1 MSLLRSP
8 RLAASMLALVLCLA
22 TVGCGGLASGSNS
35 SKSGGGGSNPPPPTA
50 SVSGTVAPAADGSG
64 VTVTLSGA
72 ANATATADGSGNYTF
87 TDLANGSYTV
97 RPAKAGFSFSPP
109 SQAVTVNGVN
119 LTGVN
124 FAGLAGCSGGQG
136 NADFYVGPNG
146 SDSWS
151 GTLDCPNGANSDG
164 PFASIAQAQ
173 IAVRKLIPTHPSRP
187 IIVMIRQGTY
197 YLPLSATSPGMLN
210 FNSSDSGTSQMPIL
224 WENYPGETPV
234 VSGGEPIEG
243 WTNSSGNLWQVRL
256 SANTQPFEYLFY
268 GGGRRL
274 RSRLQS
280 ANGVGYYIKDG
291 ACYSTATGQTVG
303 LATCNLGAFLR
314 VAATV
319 PPGNTG
325 CPSLSYGGQSKCLD
339 RFQYDPSDPVTRWAN
354 LNGVYTGDPS
364 KPCRADTSNPYPVG
378 DIELILFDAWTVDVL
393 RVNCV
398 DTSNHII
405 YFTGPAKG
413 NPTDYN
419 CFGPSAGHR
428 YIVDNTL
435 DAFQQEQQAGQTG
448 LWFLDRSSV
457 PWTLSYIANIGE
469 NPNQENAIIP
479 QLQPAT
485 ATGGS
490 ILAAAN
496 LSYVTFQGITF
507 EMDNF
512 IPPAAGFSNDE
523 NGESTLPSAVDC
535 ESCQNVTFDSVT
547 IRHTSASGLQIA
559 SLAGHSGPPAAN
571 DVIQNSAFYDLGDS
585 GIHIGHSPQGND
597 LASSV
602 VQSVTVQNNIV
613 QGYGRVFPDGEGLAQ
628 GNGNNI
634 LYQHNDINDGY
645 HAGISICEYGCPGAN
660 GSNIVSQFNHL
671 WNLMQGITS
680 DGGAL
685 YYYVGSVQKSGTGN
699 KILNNLVHDV
709 SDSSVIDRSILGTG
723 YGGQGIYLDG
733 LSAGVS
739 VENNVVYRVSG
750 NIAFMSEGPAG
761 GQPANTFQ
769 NNILAYGRKGM
780 LNESIAWPENCNAST
795 KINMTSNILYFDQ
808 NDTTGF
814 YAIQGCAD
822 SCGMS
827 FNQYQ
832 NFERNLYWRTDGQFA
847 NYAKA
852 FHVLTTTP
860 ASDQAS
866 SCTQPQNPGTAW
878 TFFGFSTWQ
887 NGHPL
892 VNGSQLP
899 MNEDAE
905 GTVSVDPGFGN
916 SGLPSDF
923 SLSASPV
930 SGFDYTQTNDTI
942 KTAGRTSPVITPP
955 QVPSTF
961 PTYYYTTF

>member
-1 MSLLRSP
+1 MSPNLLV
-8 RLAASMLALVLCLA
+8 AASRKFLTTLVKCVLPVLLSLFAIQAFAQISGITNRVTGSAQMALKQ
-22 TVGCGGLASGSNS
+22 SR
-35 SKSGGGGSNPPPPTA
+35 
-50 SVSGTVAPAADGSG
+50 
-64 VTVTLSGA
+64 
-72 ANATATADGSGNYTF
+72 GNYT
-87 TDLANGSYTV
+87 
-97 RPAKAGFSFSPP
+97 
-109 SQAVTVNGVN
+109 
-119 LTGVN
+119 
-124 FAGLAGCSGGQG
+124 
-136 NADFYVGPNG
+136 ADFFVALDGN
-146 SDSWS
+146 DSWS
-151 GTLDCPNGANSDG
+151 GAASSPNSQRTDG
-164 PFASIAQAQ
+164 PFASIAKAQ
-173 IAVRKLIPTHPSRP
+173 IAVQELLRNHPQGP
-187 IIVMIRQGTY
+187 IIVMIRGGVY
-197 YLPLSATSPGMLN
+197 YLPLSPTSPGTLN
-210 FNSSDSGTSQMPIL
+210 FTQLDSGTSATPVI
-224 WENYPGETPV
+224 WENYPGETPT
-234 VSGGEPIEG
+234 VSGAESIRKGRQQINFYG
-243 WTNSSGNLWQVRL
+243 LGLTWTNPSGNLWQVQL
-256 SANTQPFEYLFY
+256 PANTQPFEYFFY
-268 GGGRRL
+268 KTKTRQRRL

-291 ACYSTATGQTVG
+291 ACYSTATGQTVD
-303 LATCNLGAFLR
+303 LATCNLGTFLR
-314 VAATV
+314 IAATV

-325 CPSLSYGGQSKCLD
+325 CPSVSYQGQSKCLD
-339 RFQYDPSDPVTRWAN
+339 RFQYAPGDPVTRWAN
-354 LNGVYTGDPS
+354 LNGVYTGDPAQ
-364 KPCRADTSNPYPVG
+364 PCRADRANPYPAG
-378 DIELILFDAWTVDVL
+378 DIEVTLFDSWTVDIL

-428 YIVDNTL
+428 YIVENTL
-435 DAFQQEQQAGQTG
+435 EAFQQEQQAGQTG
-448 LWFLDRSSV
+448 LWFLDRSTEL
-457 PWTLSYIANIGE
+457 WTLSYIAKDGE
-469 NPNQENAIIP
+469 NPNLDNTLIP
-479 QLQPAT
+479 QLQPGS

-490 ILAAAN
+490 LLSATQ

-512 IPPAAGFSNDE
+512 TPPAAGFANDE

-535 ESCQNVTFDSVT
+535 ESCQQVAFDGVT

-559 SLAGHSGPPAAN
+559 SVDGHSGPPAAN
-571 DVIQNSAFYDLGDS
+571 DVIQNSAFYDLGSS
-585 GIHIGHSPQGND
+585 GIHMGHAPQGND

-602 VQSVTVQNNIV
+602 VHSVTVQNNVI
-613 QGYGRVFPDGEGLAQ
+613 QGYGRVFPGGEGLAQ
-628 GNGNNI
+628 GSGNNI
-634 LYQHNDINDGY
+634 LYQHNDIDDGY
-645 HAGISICEYGCPGAN
+645 HAGISICEYGCGGEN
-660 GSNIVSQFNHL
+660 GSDIVSQYNHI
-671 WNLMQGITS
+671 WNIMQGITS

-750 NIAFMSEGPAG
+750 NTAFLSEGPAG

-780 LNESIAWPENCNAST
+780 LTESIAWPENCNAST

-847 NYAKA
+847 TYTKA
-852 FHVLTTTP
+852 FHVLTTP
-860 ASDQAS
+860 PPPDQAS
-866 SCTQPQNPGTAW
+866 SCTEPQNPKTAW
-878 TFFGFSTWQ
+878 TFFDFPTWQ

-892 VNGSQLP
+892 VNGHSLP

-905 GTVSVDPGFGN
+905 GTVSVDPGFGT
-916 SGLPSDF
+916 SGLPTDF
-923 SLSASPV
+923 LLTKSPM

-942 KTAGRTSPVITPP
+942 KTAGRTNPLIEPP
-955 QVPSTF
+955 QVPPTF
-961 PTYYYTTF
+961 PTYFYTAF